1 MQTWKRS
8 DMNRPTATLGPLA
21 MRSCSEDLES
31 LTESESPTSANAELT
46 EDASEGA
53 AAFFGKRRPDCR
65 GR

>member
-8 DMNRPTATLGPLA
+8 DMNRPTMPLGSLV

-31 LTESESPTSANAELT
+31 PMESGSPTSANAELT

-53 AAFFGKRRPDCR
+53 AAFFGKRRPHCR